1 MNFEKAIGSDKKSKT
16 TKQISCFK
24 CRARFPSRSLY
35 LKHLA
40 CDHFQKILLSKY
52 EKEGH
57 RCSVCD
63 LQQPSRISLLKHL
76 ICKHDVLKEFLTS
89 DTVKQQRT
97 YKCFKC
103 PYEHR
108 TYCILFNHIARVHF
122 QSMIVEKYV
131 DAEAKCCKVCK
142 FTSRD
147 RRDLVHH
154 IASKHNVLEG
164 LVPHKSTYFIT
175 NKT

>member
-1 MNFEKAIGSDKKSKT
+1 MAIGSDKKSKT

-63 LQQPSRISLLKHL
+63 LQQPSRVGLLKHL

-89 DTVKQQRT
+89 DNQNSEKQRT

-122 QSMIVEKYV
+122 QSVIVEKYV
-131 DAEAKCCKVCK
+131 DVDAKCCKVCK

-147 RRDLVHH
+147 KRDLVHH